1 MPAFDQ
7 IQAQIIAYQEAGKTM
22 FVSSSFQTHSIPL
35 LHMISRIDNSI
46 PVYFLNTGYHFPDTI
61 VYKDMIA
68 DLLRLNVRNI
78 SSATPRIMQMNDQG
92 NFLYTSDPDYC
103 CYLNK
108 IAPMEPL
115 LDQYD
120 IWINGVR
127 GDQNSNRAGFQIE
140 QATHRNALRYHPII
154 DWTNRD
160 IYKYIADFGLPPH
173 PLDNKGYISIGCE
186 PCTRKFDLE
195 MLQDERAGRWFGMNK
210 TECGLH
216 TDLIEAK

>member
-1 MPAFDQ
+1 MPSFDQ
-7 IQAQIIAYQEAGKTM
+7 IQAQVQAYKKAGKTM

-61 VYKDMIA
+61 TYKDQVA
-68 DLLRLNVRNI
+68 ALLNLNVRNV
-78 SSATPRIMQMNDQG
+78 SSATPRIMQMNDIG

-115 LDQYD
+115 LDQFD

-127 GDQNSNRAGFQIE
+127 GDQNSNRANFQIE
-140 QATHRNALRYHPII
+140 QATQRNAWRFHPII
-154 DWTNRD
+154 DWSNRD
-160 IYKYIADFGLPPH
+160 IYKYIADHQLPHH
-173 PLDNKGYISIGCE
+173 PLDDKGYISIGCE

-195 MLQDERAGRWFGMNK
+195 MLHDERGGRWFGMTK

-216 TDLIEAK
+216 TDLIEK

>member
-1 MPAFDQ
+1 MPSFDQ
-7 IQAQIIAYQEAGKTM
+7 IQAQVQAYKKAGKTM

-46 PVYFLNTGYHFPDTI
+46 PVYFLNTGYHFPETI
-61 VYKDMIA
+61 IYKDQVA
-68 DLLRLNVRNI
+68 ALLNINVRNI
-78 SSATPRIMQMNDQG
+78 SSATPRIMQMNELG

-140 QATHRNALRYHPII
+140 QATQRKASRFHPII
-154 DWTNRD
+154 DWSNRD
-160 IYKYIADFGLPPH
+160 VFKYISDNQLPHH
-173 PLDNKGYISIGCE
+173 PLDDKGYISIGCE

-195 MLQDERAGRWFGMNK
+195 MLHDERGGRWFGMTK

-216 TDLIEAK
+216 TDLIEK

>member
-1 MPAFDQ
+1 M
-7 IQAQIIAYQEAGKTM
+7 
-22 FVSSSFQTHSIPL
+22 
-35 LHMISRIDNSI
+35 
-46 PVYFLNTGYHFPDTI
+46 

-68 DLLRLNVRNI
+68 DLLHLNVRNI

-127 GDQNSNRAGFQIE
+127 GDQNSYRAAFQIE

-160 IYKYIADFGLPPH
+160 IYKYIADYELPPH

-216 TDLIEAK
+216 TDLIEVK

>member
-1 MPAFDQ
+1 MPSFDQ
-7 IQAQIIAYQEAGKTM
+7 IQAQVQAYKKAGKTM

-46 PVYFLNTGYHFPDTI
+46 PVYFLNTGYHFPETI
-61 VYKDMIA
+61 IYKDQVA
-68 DLLRLNVRNI
+68 ALLNINVRNI
-78 SSATPRIMQMNDQG
+78 SSATPRIMQMNELG

-140 QATHRNALRYHPII
+140 QATQRKAWRFHPII
-154 DWTNRD
+154 DWSNRD
-160 IYKYIADFGLPPH
+160 VYKYISDNQLPHH
-173 PLDNKGYISIGCE
+173 PLDDQGYISIGCE

-195 MLQDERAGRWFGMNK
+195 MLHDERGGRWFGMTK

-216 TDLIEAK
+216 TDLIEK